1 MWSDNEAETD
11 LLQFT
16 YLAKAVTRLVRM
28 PHLLPTTIGVYGDWG
43 SGKSTLLKIIH
54 AALKDDPDTLCISF
68 NGWLFR
74 GLRRCEDCAHGHYTR

>member
-1 MWSDNEAETD
+1 MEEIFTRVIKSISVFGASMWSDNEAETD

-54 AALKDDPDTLCISF
+54 AALQ
-68 NGWLFR
+68 
-74 GLRRCEDCAHGHYTR
+74 E